1 MATEKYKIDSKS
13 SRIKLPVRAEPYWH
27 KLTRGNFIGFRRTEN
42 GGNWIARMR
51 TESGKQIY
59 SSFGELSDVH
69 FQDQFDE
76 AKKLAE
82 KWFSNQG
89 ENTKSGYTIQDAIDD
104 YVKKRKIDNSEKSA
118 TDAKQRLY
126 KHAVPQ
132 LGNIKLNKL
141 TMNHVKKFRDSLVR
155 LDSDEQ
161 DKLKSKDG
169 ANKLL
174 SFLKAALNLAYK
186 NDIIGSDRAW
196 KRVESFKDV
205 GTARKVFLTEE
216 QVNELYKNTEKSFH
230 NLVKGALL
238 TGARYGELITAT
250 VADLDVREGTLH
262 LDGKTGKRD
271 CYLSDEGLS
280 HYKELSKDKLPT
292 ALLHIRDDGDPY
304 KRSHQF
310 RPMKEAVKLAK
321 LPKETTFYALRH
333 THISRAL
340 LAGVNIQVVAENCGT
355 SVRMI
360 EKHYG
365 KFTKADRRAMFNKV
379 KIS

>member
-1 MATEKYKIDSKS
+1 MSTTIDSKTKRRS
-13 SRIKLPVRAEPYWH
+13 LAIRREPHWQKIQQGAH
-27 KLTRGNFIGFRRTEN
+27 VGFRKTEN
-42 GGNWIARMR
+42 GGTWHGRYRPEGGKRVFDSFGDLAHIPDSEQYDEAIKLVQNWIKSLGN
-51 TESGKQIY
+51 E
-59 SSFGELSDVH
+59 H
-69 FQDQFDE
+69 H
-76 AKKLAE
+76 
-82 KWFSNQG
+82 
-89 ENTKSGYTIQDAIDD
+89 SGYTVKDAIDA
-104 YVKKRKIDNSEKSA
+104 YVEKRKIDNSDKSA
-118 TDAKQRLY
+118 KDAKQRLY

-205 GTARKVFLTEE
+205 GTARKVFLTEK
-216 QVNELYKNTEKSFH
+216 QVKQLYKHTEKSFH

-250 VADLDVREGTLH
+250 VADLDIREGTLH

-280 HYKELSKDKLPT
+280 HYKELSKDKLPA
-292 ALLHIRDDGDPY
+292 ALLHMRDDGDPWG
-304 KRSHQF
+304 RSHTF
-310 RPMKEAVKLAK
+310 RPMKEAIKSAK

-340 LAGVNIQVVAENCGT
+340 SAGVNIQVVAENCGT